1 MLDELSALSV
11 QAFLCEPVNSAA
23 SGDEHGQALKRL
35 QGCIAAAESGVW
47 SLDQLQGLLDD
58 LYPKGLVRPPQLLHV
73 HNAIVC
79 RQSGRALF
87 DANTGLICPGTML
100 TRLPRHQHVPDVQTF
115 RLDLIQSN
123 QALPR
128 LPKAVFL
135 PSANCID
142 RAHWLGETQAYL
154 WPFTS
159 PAAQELQGWPVILSR
174 CDAAQPY
181 ADQLVKR
188 IRDSHGFP
196 VFEQDLP
203 QRFLIDHAVVPTAS
217 YRVWAGFHDK
227 YFDACQGSFDCLH
240 HYGQEDQPVQ
250 RSPRVL
256 LMPQEEAVSSS
267 LRSLLGP
274 LSASLKRRGWS
285 MIELDNRLS
294 PQDEVHLTQA
304 EVCVAFTG
312 TGLELLA
319 VLGAKISNRSVI
331 LLGSELSVNEAQQL
345 AAQQA
350 RGCLINPEHFLRSDV
365 MQAMSSPDLRD
376 ILCLE
381 WILERLDQALWNKE
395 SGVG

>member
-11 QAFLCEPVNSAA
+11 QAFLCEPANPAA
-23 SGDEHGQALKRL
+23 SGDEHGQALTRL
-35 QGCIAAAESGVW
+35 QGCLAGAESGVW

-58 LYPKGLVRPPQLLHV
+58 LYPKGLVRPPQLLHIQ
-73 HNAIVC
+73 NAIVC
-79 RQSGRALF
+79 RQAGRALF

-174 CDAAQPY
+174 CDASQPY
-181 ADQLVKR
+181 ADQLVKG
-188 IRDSHGFP
+188 IRGSHGFP

-227 YFDACQGSFDCLH
+227 YFDACQGSLDWLDH
-240 HYGQEDQPVQ
+240 NGQEDQPVP
-250 RSPRVL
+250 RSQHVL
-256 LMPQEEAVSSS
+256 LKPQQDAVSSS
-267 LRSLLGP
+267 LRPLLGP
-274 LSASLKRRGWS
+274 LSESLKRRGWS
-285 MIELDNRLS
+285 IIELDSRLS
-294 PQDEVHLTQA
+294 PQDEVLLSQSQA
-304 EVCVAFTG
+304 CVAFTG
-312 TGLELLA
+312 TCPELLA
-319 VLGAKISNRSVI
+319 VLGAEISNRVVI
-331 LLGSELSVNEAQQL
+331 LLGSELSVHEAQQL
-345 AAQQA
+345 AAQHA
-350 RGCLINPEHFLRSDV
+350 RGCLVNPEHFLKSDV
-365 MQAMSSPDLRD
+365 MQAMSSRDLRD
-376 ILCLE
+376 VLSLE
-381 WILERLDQALWNKE
+381 WILERLEEAL
-395 SGVG
+395 